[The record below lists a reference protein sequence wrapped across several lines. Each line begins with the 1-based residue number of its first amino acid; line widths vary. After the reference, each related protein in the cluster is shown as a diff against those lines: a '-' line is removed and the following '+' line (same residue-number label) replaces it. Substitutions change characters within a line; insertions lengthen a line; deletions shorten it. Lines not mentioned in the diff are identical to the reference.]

1 MVLLLDCSASKNQ
14 PLNFGSSLVYRP
26 VIVTADGIS
35 LGPGRHDG
43 ERHEGSN
50 SQLQGLRQG
59 VLSATFFDRRFL
71 SFPSFFCWGGGEFFF
86 RLLEIFIFGDLGT
99 FTTVIYQGVG
109 LYIEFEL
116 IAGTMYPVFVGSHCC
131 NVFLGR

>member
-35 LGPGRHDG
+35 LGPGRHDC

-59 VLSATFFDRRFL
+59 AIRDIFDRRFL
-71 SFPSFFCWGGGEFFF
+71 SFPSFFCWGGEFFF
-86 RLLEIFIFGDLGT
+86 WLLEIFNFGDLGK
-99 FTTVIYQGVG
+99 FTTVIYQRVG
-109 LYIEFEL
+109 YIYIF
-116 IAGTMYPVFVGSHCC
+116 
-131 NVFLGR
+131 

>member
-59 VLSATFFDRRFL
+59 VLSATFL
-71 SFPSFFCWGGGEFFF
+71 TVVFCWGGSFSFCAAN
-86 RLLEIFIFGDLGT
+86 EIFNLGDWDGT

-109 LYIEFEL
+109 LYILTRVDALLSEL
-116 IAGTMYPVFVGSHCC
+116 SS
-131 NVFLGR
+131 N